1 MAGFFLFLSVVINCI
16 FLFFLFRLFR
26 KKQTSYLGTD
36 KEKAWLQEFPSL
48 KAQKEQLEKELENQK
63 KNNEDQMKQVLE
75 REKTNYDERLQEK
88 EEHFKQIE
96 EKHRSDIKAKEE
108 QFKQNLEREKQD
120 YNERLQEKEQY
131 FKKTE
136 EKHRSDIKAKEEQF
150 KQNLER
156 EKQDYNERLQEK
168 EKHYEDREKYFKQ
181 LKTEFE
187 NISNKILQTNT
198 ETFQKESEKSLGHLL
213 NPLKE
218 EMKKFEERYDKESQQ
233 RVSLKEE
240 ISKIA
245 DKSENLTK
253 ALKGDTKAQ
262 GDWGEVVL
270 ENILKNSGLREGKDF
285 IVQGK
290 GLNLKSE
297 TGQNLRPDVMV
308 NLPDNRWIV
317 IDSKVS
323 LTSYYNY
330 TSAQTTEEKEAC
342 IKEIVKSLE
351 NHIDNLSS
359 KNYHKAS
366 GLNASDFATPDFT
379 LMFLPL
385 EGALSLAIQKERYLF
400 NKAWGKSIA
409 IVSPITLYSTLKIIN
424 TLWKID
430 SQNKNAREIAQES
443 GKLYDKFV
451 GFVNDM
457 NSIGNDLEKAQKN
470 HGNAFKKLKSGP
482 GNLVNKAEKIKK
494 LGAKTDKQLPASVES
509 YDREQ

>member
-1 MAGFFLFLSVVINCI
+1 MDGAFLFISVVINFI
-16 FLFFLFRLFR
+16 FLFFLFR
-26 KKQTSYLGTD
+26 KTQTSYLGTD
-36 KEKAWLQEFPSL
+36 KEKARLQEFHLL
-48 KAQKEQLEKELENQK
+48 KAQKEQLEKELESQK
-63 KNNEDQMKQVLE
+63 KTHEDQMKQTLE
-75 REKTNYDERLQEK
+75 REKLN
-88 EEHFKQIE
+88 
-96 EKHRSDIKAKEE
+96 
-108 QFKQNLEREKQD
+108 
-120 YNERLQEKEQY
+120 YNERLQEKEEY
-131 FKKTE
+131 FKKIE
-136 EKHRSDIKAKEEQF
+136 ENYQEDIKAKDKQF
-150 KQNLER
+150 RQNLEK

-168 EKHYEDREKYFKQ
+168 EKHYEDREKYFQQ
-181 LKTEFE
+181 LKIEFE
-187 NISNKILQTNT
+187 NISNKILQTKT
-198 ETFQKESEKSLGHLL
+198 ESFQKESEKSLGHLL

-218 EMKKFEERYDKESQQ
+218 GIKEFKERYDKESQE
-233 RVSLKEE
+233 RFSLTKE

-297 TGQNLRPDVMV
+297 TGQNLRPDVVV

-323 LTSYYNY
+323 LTSYHNY

-351 NHIDNLSS
+351 KHIDNLSS

-400 NKAWGKSIA
+400 NKAWEKSIA

-451 GFVNDM
+451 GFINDM

-470 HGNAFKKLKSGP
+470 HGSAFKKLKFGP

-494 LGAKTDKQLPASVES
+494 LGAKTDKKLPASVET
-509 YDREQ
+509 YDKIESLKYSVNKAEKNKELGGN